1 MNLGRDGGWRS
12 AYLWKAN
19 LTGADLSGAY
29 VTATNLTGANLSNAN
44 LTDANLSFAI
54 LRGVNLTGANMSQVW
69 LSWSRKQ
76 QKAFWDIVNSSTICP
91 NGKPWGI
98 GGGGNCPF

>member
-54 LRGVNLTGANMSQVW
+54 LRGVNLTGANMTRVW
-69 LSWSRKQ
+69 RQAIPSCSES
-76 QKAFWDIVNSSTICP
+76 INSSTICP